1 MKAFAAA
8 AGLAL
13 ALLAW
18 PATALAD
25 DGDAATISRPAAA
38 AGEQVVLSVVV
49 RTAPGAIV
57 EVDPAAPSWNGVE
70 FVRIASETTSVEGD
84 AEVHRLELVVAPFW
98 LGENTVL
105 PAVNIVRGTE
115 VTPRLLPAVAIT
127 VRATLAADAPLELSP
142 LPAPEAIGGAESPL
156 LRPGIAA
163 GAVVGVIVAGF
174 LGGWLVR
181 AMLRRTAPESAPV
194 LQPRRPAF
202 GIADAEAMIDTD
214 PVAAYRTLGTIV
226 RSVIAGRYGFPAAAL
241 TTRELQGRMEAEGV
255 DRWLARLVGG
265 LLQECDAVVYAGYR
279 PADERRQAD
288 LTMAHEILAGEA

>member
-1 MKAFAAA
+1 MKALAAA
-8 AGLAL
+8 AVLAL
-13 ALLAW
+13 ALVAW
-18 PATALAD
+18 PGTALAD

-38 AGEQVVLSVVV
+38 AGEQVVLSIVV

-70 FVRIASETTSVEGD
+70 FVRIGSESIAVEGD
-84 AEVHRLELVVAPFW
+84 AEVHRLELIVAPFW
-98 LGENTVL
+98 LGEISFL
-105 PAVNIVRGTE
+105 PAVNIVQGTD

-142 LPAPEAIGGAESPL
+142 LPPPEAIGGAESPL
-156 LRPGIAA
+156 LRPGIA
-163 GAVVGVIVAGF
+163 GGVVAGVIAAGF
-174 LGGWLVR
+174 VAGWLVR
-181 AMLRRTAPESAPV
+181 RIL
-194 LQPRRPAF
+194 RRPAPASLPVF
-202 GIADAEAMIDTD
+202 EPSRPPFAIADAEAMINTD
-214 PVAAYRTLGTIV
+214 PVGAYRALGTVV

-288 LTMAHEILAGEA
+288 LTMAHEIVAGEA